1 MRSPR
6 IRVVL
11 GRPED
16 TSADIILRAGAQAA
30 EDGRVVTVSAPRW
43 QPPRGTEH
51 LLAEAYR
58 DAVAAANARQARTM
72 ALPAILAR
80 GPWPLE
86 DVTRIALTVLKSTP
100 TTVHEVLI
108 AAGTPAMVERW
119 AEALIREPNLAEGPA
134 PPRAAHDR
142 VGSEWIAFVEIRR
155 DRRVEPAD
163 PTRSS
168 AGHRARGRRRF
179 RSGRGPLAGAPR
191 GRPPRRG
198 LPTTSRERSSRRPL
212 TRSRSE
218 SRPGRSTPPRTP
230 APGPTGSAGCGTP

>member
-30 EDGRVVTVSAPRW
+30 EDGRVVTVCAPRW

-108 AAGTPAMVERW
+108 AA
-119 AEALIREPNLAEGPA
+119 EP
-134 PPRAAHDR
+134 PP
-142 VGSEWIAFVEIRR
+142 WW
-155 DRRVEPAD
+155 
-163 PTRSS
+163 S
-168 AGHRARGRRRF
+168 AGQK
-179 RSGRGPLAGAPR
+179 P
-191 GRPPRRG
+191 
-198 LPTTSRERSSRRPL
+198 
-212 TRSRSE
+212 
-218 SRPGRSTPPRTP
+218 
-230 APGPTGSAGCGTP
+230 

>member
-16 TSADIILRAGAQAA
+16 TSADIVLRAGAHVA

-43 QPPRGTEH
+43 HPPRGTEY
-51 LLAEAYR
+51 LLADAYR

-100 TTVHEVLI
+100 TTVHEVVI

-119 AEALIREPNLAEGPA
+119 AEALIREA
-134 PPRAAHDR
+134 
-142 VGSEWIAFVEIRR
+142 SY
-155 DRRVEPAD
+155 
-163 PTRSS
+163 
-168 AGHRARGRRRF
+168 
-179 RSGRGPLAGAPR
+179 
-191 GRPPRRG
+191 
-198 LPTTSRERSSRRPL
+198 
-212 TRSRSE
+212 
-218 SRPGRSTPPRTP
+218 
-230 APGPTGSAGCGTP
+230 